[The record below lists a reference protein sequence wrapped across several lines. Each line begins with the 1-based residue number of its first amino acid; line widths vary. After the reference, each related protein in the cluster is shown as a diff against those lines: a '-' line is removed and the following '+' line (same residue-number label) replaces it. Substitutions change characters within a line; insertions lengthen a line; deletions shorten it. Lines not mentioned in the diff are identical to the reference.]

1 MQRMMWLRGT
11 GALVLLRLALCTA
24 AVALRGD
31 APSCRSSRNPP
42 SRFRSCP
49 RPRLCCLSSLHPVLC
64 PAALRSCPRLRLC
77 CVPPRRFPADANNS
91 RAAPPPPARAH
102 ALTCRA
108 DHANASARLSAA
120 PRPVARLRGGQAALD
135 LGDPD
140 LDLGSQVSTSTH
152 QRHRT
157 PFWLTGEE
165 PPARKSV
172 SEQGDMVM
180 LQGFNWKILEDRRTL
195 YQQLAD
201 EMGPLAAAGVK
212 TVWFP
217 PPSESADVAGYL
229 PSRWYNI
236 TNRTLL
242 DAAIQAAHD
251 NGIVPM
257 VSLLELQQHTALL
270 QFLRAR
276 LTRPCARTNSRRLT
290 SS

>member
-1 MQRMMWLRGT
+1 MPPRAAAAGIRPRGFAPVPARACAASPPCTLFCAPRPSAPVPACACVASRPAVFLRMLT
-11 GALVLLRLALCTA
+11 TA
-24 AVALRGD
+24 A
-31 APSCRSSRNPP
+31 PP
-42 SRFRSCP
+42 
-49 RPRLCCLSSLHPVLC
+49 
-64 PAALRSCPRLRLC
+64 
-77 CVPPRRFPADANNS
+77 
-91 RAAPPPPARAH
+91 PPPPARAH
-102 ALTCRA
+102 APLTCRA

-276 LTRPCARTNSRRLT
+276 LTRPCARTNSRRST